1 MDKIILNGCRFYGY
15 HGAFAEEQT
24 LGQIFVV
31 DLELAVDLTKAS
43 QSDNLDDTVHYGL
56 VFEAVQK
63 QVEDKKYILIERLAG
78 AICEDL
84 FAQFPQM
91 PEGELTRLRASLV
104 CEPTLAFCAREIELG
119 SFLRLGKGEE
129 MTGGRHRDSVTSDA
143 LESVIGAVYLDG
155 GFANA
160 KEFALKYVLND
171 MEHKKLFFDSKT
183 IFQEMVQGNIPGE
196 ISYHPLGES
205 GPDHDKTFSVEV
217 WIGEQCMGQGSG
229 RTKKAAEQM
238 AAYRAICRLKATD
251 NKQKQ

>member
-1 MDKIILNGCRFYGY
+1 MGELEKTVGY
-15 HGAFAEEQT
+15 TFKDPK
-24 LGQIFVV
+24 L
-31 DLELAVDLTKAS
+31 LELALTHSSYAHEHYAGKRH
-43 QSDNLDDTVHYGL
+43 DN
-56 VFEAVQK
+56 
-63 QVEDKKYILIERLAG
+63 ERLEFLGDAVL
-78 AICEDL
+78 ELVSSDYL
-84 FAQFPQM
+84 FHNYNEY
-91 PEGELTRLRASLV
+91 PEGELTKLRASIVCEQSLAMCAEAISLGKYLRLGNGEDSTGGRLRAS
-104 CEPTLAFCAREIELG
+104 I
-119 SFLRLGKGEE
+119 
-129 MTGGRHRDSVTSDA
+129 TSDA
-143 LESVIGAVYLDG
+143 MEALIGAIYLDG

-160 KEFALKYVLND
+160 KEFVLKYVLND

-217 WIGEQCMGQGSG
+217 WIGEQCMGQGRG